1 MRSLPAL
8 ALAVSASLSLAG
20 PSVAQSRDQLV
31 QAFSGNW
38 FVFDPSFAAGGNC
51 GLTLGGAVV
60 SNDGQMS
67 AATENC
73 AEAIAR
79 TKSWSIEGGVL
90 RLFDDGGSQLAEL
103 GGNQRRVTGLTT
115 PEQSGVIIERASGDG
130 FAQEIALAVQE
141 HRCYYYGTSANCA
154 TKEDLVAPSF
164 AEEEGEMLAQIETL
178 GNLAVRSQPRRDATM
193 IGTVPANSCVRV
205 NQCVT
210 ASDGLWCRA
219 AFGERQGWLAKTA
232 LRKETWPI
240 VTFANGCSDT
250 ADKG

>member
-1 MRSLPAL
+1 MHLLPAL
-8 ALAVSASLSLAG
+8 ALAMSATLSLTA
-20 PSVAQSRDQLV
+20 PATAQSRDQLV
-31 QAFSGNW
+31 QAFSGSW

-51 GLTLGGAVV
+51 GLTLGAAVV

-67 AATENC
+67 AATDNC
-73 AEAIAR
+73 AQAIGR

-90 RLFDDGGSQLAEL
+90 RLFDDTGSQLAEL
-103 GGNQRRVTGLTT
+103 GGNQRRVTGLTM

-141 HRCYYYGTSANCA
+141 HRCYYYGMTAECA
-154 TKEDLVAPSF
+154 PKEQLTVPSF
-164 AEEEGEMLAQIETL
+164 SDIEGELLAPIETL
-178 GNLAVRSQPRRDATM
+178 GNLAVRAQPRRDAAM

-210 ASDGLWCRA
+210 ASDGMWCRA

-232 LRKETWPI
+232 LRQDTWPI
-240 VTFANGCSDT
+240 VTFSNGCT
-250 ADKG
+250 GEADQG